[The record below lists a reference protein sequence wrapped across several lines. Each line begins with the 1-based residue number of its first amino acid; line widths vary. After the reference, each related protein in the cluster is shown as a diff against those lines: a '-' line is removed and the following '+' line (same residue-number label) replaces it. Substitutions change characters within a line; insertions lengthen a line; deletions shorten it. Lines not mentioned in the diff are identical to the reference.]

1 MGNKIFEKKK
11 YKLRI
16 VKIVFND
23 VNEIVSIFCFF
34 FQCVLLGVRTIHV
47 MLRYAIHLYDTRGA
61 GTSSPRSWDKRGPL
75 AYYTEL
81 ASELTVLAV
90 EFLHHIHMLLWSN
103 IFLSMASL
111 VICMQLRYLFYEIQR
126 RITKHRNYLAVLSH
140 MEQKSVYKKIFSL
153 LFFQRILVFSI
164 FFYYSVFLL

>member
-1 MGNKIFEKKK
+1 MYIKSILKNSVIVTYKCYKIW
-11 YKLRI
+11 
-16 VKIVFND
+16 KISKSESQNCNDQSFNL
-23 VNEIVSIFCFF
+23 ITYFC

-61 GTSSPRSWDKRGPL
+61 GTSSLRSWDKRGPL

-140 MEQKSVYKKIFSL
+140 MEQKWVLFILKYLDKIL
-153 LFFQRILVFSI
+153 RTIN
-164 FFYYSVFLL
+164 

>member
-1 MGNKIFEKKK
+1 
-11 YKLRI
+11 
-16 VKIVFND
+16 
-23 VNEIVSIFCFF
+23 
-34 FQCVLLGVRTIHV
+34 

-140 MEQKSVYKKIFSL
+140 MEQK
-153 LFFQRILVFSI
+153 LVSPFDGT
-164 FFYYSVFLL
+164 FH